1 MLESAFLFQ
10 WKTVGL
16 DGWGQLRGLP
26 WELKPDKQEAPLG
39 CQDNEAPALPLA
51 GAAEP
56 ESTREF
62 YVRRVDVGLLSY
74 SWMREVQGDIAE
86 VAGESGALR
95 SMPRADEDLRS
106 GNRTGE
112 IRTV

>member
-39 CQDNEAPALPLA
+39 CQDSEAPALLLSGSS
-51 GAAEP
+51 GA
-56 ESTREF
+56 
-62 YVRRVDVGLLSY
+62 RVHQGVLRPKSRCGDLWSY
-74 SWMREVQGDIAE
+74 SWMREAQGDIAE
-86 VAGESGALR
+86 VAGESGAL
-95 SMPRADEDLRS
+95 
-106 GNRTGE
+106 
-112 IRTV
+112 